1 MAPIRLIIIG
11 GAVIALLG
19 ASYLSYYGVGRESRD
34 LTANTPS
41 IRTGSAG
48 SSGSGGGFFAFGR
61 IK

>member
-34 LTANTPS
+34 LAAAGPPS
-41 IRTGSAG
+41 VRAG
-48 SSGSGGGFFAFGR
+48 STGSGGGFFAFGR